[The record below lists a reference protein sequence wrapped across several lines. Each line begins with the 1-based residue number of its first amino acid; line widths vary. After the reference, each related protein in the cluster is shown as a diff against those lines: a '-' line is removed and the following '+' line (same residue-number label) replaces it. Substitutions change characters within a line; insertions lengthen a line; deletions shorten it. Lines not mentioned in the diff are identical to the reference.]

1 MAFSQIFLGNKY
13 SHLKL
18 FSERI
23 INLWNQHE
31 RVDCKMDDTTLDRT
45 AGHLLA
51 LLFFYHKQLFKQ
63 ECGIAGVQAA
73 QYRLLGLL
81 MKEGSLSMSAL
92 GTRLYISKPYMTSLV
107 DALIK
112 DGLVERQSD
121 LKDRRVINITITKKG
136 MEQLESAKSL
146 YNNHVKHIIS
156 GLSPEDL
163 ETLCISA
170 EKVTSILS
178 KID

>member
-1 MAFSQIFLGNKY
+1 
-13 SHLKL
+13 
-18 FSERI
+18 
-23 INLWNQHE
+23 
-31 RVDCKMDDTTLDRT
+31 MDETTLDRT

-63 ECGIAGVQAA
+63 ECGISGVQAA
-73 QYRLLGLL
+73 QYRLLGML
-81 MKEGSLSMSAL
+81 MKEGSLSMSTL

-121 LKDRRVINITITKKG
+121 LTDRRVIRISITPKG
-136 MEQLESAKSL
+136 MEQLESAKSI
-146 YNNHVKHIIS
+146 YINSVKHILTE
-156 GLSPEDL
+156 LSPEDL
-163 ETLCISA
+163 ETLCSA
-170 EKVTSILS
+170 AGKVTAILG

>member
-1 MAFSQIFLGNKY
+1 
-13 SHLKL
+13 
-18 FSERI
+18 
-23 INLWNQHE
+23 
-31 RVDCKMDDTTLDRT
+31 MDDTTLDET

-63 ECGIAGVQAA
+63 EYGISGVQAA
-73 QYRLLGLL
+73 QYRLLGTL

-121 LKDRRVINITITKKG
+121 LKDRRVINITITAKG
-136 MEQLESAKSL
+136 MEQLKSAKCL
-146 YNNHVKHIIS
+146 YKNNVKQI
-156 GLSPEDL
+156 LSVLSAQDL
-163 ETLCISA
+163 KTLCSSA
-170 EKVTSILS
+170 ENVASSLS